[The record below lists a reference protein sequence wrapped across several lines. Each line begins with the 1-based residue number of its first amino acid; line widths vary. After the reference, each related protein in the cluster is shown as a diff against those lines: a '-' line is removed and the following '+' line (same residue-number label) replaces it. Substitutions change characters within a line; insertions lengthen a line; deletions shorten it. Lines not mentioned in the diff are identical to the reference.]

1 MTKRVVVTGM
11 AGITS
16 LGDND
21 KIIFDQ
27 INAKKTG
34 IKVIEDWKTIDG
46 LNTKLGAPVEN
57 FAVPDHYTRKKT
69 RSMGRVAQLATVATE
84 KALAEAGLL
93 NAPNLVCGGRMG
105 IAYGSCSGSTY
116 SLADLVTIRTERS
129 VKNVTATTY
138 VKAMSHTCAVNIA
151 IFFGITGRVIPTSSA
166 CTSGSQAIGYAYESI
181 KHGYQD
187 MMIAGGAD
195 ELCPS
200 QVAIFDTLYAT
211 SLKNDQPGTTPAPFD
226 KSRDGLVLGEGGSTL
241 ILESLDHAL
250 ARNATIYAEV
260 VGFGTNCDAVHIT
273 QPTSA
278 LMEAAMRL
286 ALSDAVLKPEQIAY
300 INAHGTATEK
310 GDIAESNATYSVFGA
325 NAPVSSLKGHFGH
338 TLGACGALEAWL
350 SITMMNQ
357 HHFLPTANLHDV
369 DPLCAPLDYIKDS
382 ARSINADFI
391 MSNNFAFGGINTSL
405 IFKRFFPAT

>member
-1 MTKRVVVTGM
+1 MSKRVVITGM
-11 AGITS
+11 AGVTS
-16 LGDND
+16 LGDD
-21 KIIFDQ
+21 EEAIFKQ
-27 INAKKTG
+27 ILAKKTG
-34 IKVIEDWKTIDG
+34 IKVIEDWKSIDG
-46 LNTKLGAPVEN
+46 LNTKLGAPIEN
-57 FAVPDHYTRKKT
+57 FKLPDHYTRKKV

-84 KALAEAGLL
+84 RALIEAGLWNNTEL
-93 NAPNLVCGGRMG
+93 LGSGRLG

-151 IFFGITGRVIPTSSA
+151 IFFGITGRIIPTSSA
-166 CTSGSQAIGYAYESI
+166 CTSGSQAIGYAYEAI

-211 SLKNDQPGTTPAPFD
+211 SQKNDQPNTTPAPFD
-226 KSRDGLVLGEGGSTL
+226 QDRDGLVLGEGASTL

-250 ARNATIYAEV
+250 ARNAKIYAET
-260 VGFGTNCDAVHIT
+260 VGFGTNCDAIHIT
-273 QPTSA
+273 QPTTA
-278 LMEAAMRL
+278 LMEEAMRL
-286 ALSDAVLKPEQIAY
+286 ALSDAELTPDQIAY

-310 GDIAESNATYSVFGA
+310 GDIAESRATFNIFGEDV
-325 NAPVSSLKGHFGH
+325 PISSLKGHFGH
-338 TLGACGALEAWL
+338 TLGACGTLEAWL

-357 HHFLPTANLHDV
+357 QCFLPTANLNQV
-369 DPLCAPLDYIKDS
+369 DPLCAPLDYIKESVRTID
-382 ARSINADFI
+382 ADFV

-405 IFKRFFPAT
+405 IFRRY